1 MSRRHP
7 ECPNSEPSDRLV
19 TADVLLRQEPDEE
32 EDEEADEEEDG
43 EENEDEEEDDEGYSE
58 LNPPRLC
65 TSSRVLGHEVARS
78 LETACFGD

>member
-43 EENEDEEEDDEGYSE
+43 EENEEEEEDDEGYSE